1 MGRGG
6 GGGGHSSGGGHSHS
20 RGSHGSSYSHGG
32 GRGSSFGGGGGGSF
46 HSGPSYHGSSYRRPY
61 YRSPGT
67 GGHGPYIYNGG
78 GCGGCLGSIV
88 AVFLIVILFSIFL
101 FFANGGN
108 KDIAAS
114 TIPREPVE
122 SGNAYISDCVI
133 DEIGW
138 IDNETALS
146 KDLKKFYEETG
157 CQPYII
163 LKSYDST
170 FEDLDA
176 CEEWSQ
182 QYYDTHFKENQNVVL
197 YTYFCDRFDEG
208 YGNDTLYL
216 GTQSGLVFD
225 SEAQEIFWDELD
237 YYWDTWDTND
247 NDGMF
252 AKVFTETADRIMTV
266 TTTGA
271 DVAKTALIVVGV
283 TAAGIIV
290 IVLVTKKF
298 KRDKE
303 KAKETIDILNAPL
316 GGSTKADDLADKYTK
331 NGGN

>member
-6 GGGGHSSGGGHSHS
+6 GGGGHSSGGGHSHRGGGHGSSHSHRSS
-20 RGSHGSSYSHGG
+20 RGS
-32 GRGSSFGGGGGGSF
+32 SSFGGGGSF
-46 HSGPSYHGSSYRRPY
+46 HNGPSYHGPSYHRSY
-61 YRSPGT
+61 YRPPRP
-67 GGHGPYIYNGG
+67 GGHGPYVYNGS
-78 GCGGCLGSIV
+78 GCLGSIV
-88 AVFLIVILFSIFL
+88 AIFIIVILLSIFL
-101 FFANGGN
+101 FSVSGGN
-108 KDIAAS
+108 QDIAAS

-122 SGNAYISDCVI
+122 SENAYISDCVI

-146 KDLKKFYEETG
+146 KDLKAFYEKTG

-170 FEDLDA
+170 FKDLDA

-182 QYYDTHFKENQNVVL
+182 QYYDTYFKENQNVAL
-197 YTYFCDRFDEG
+197 YTYFCDQYDEG

-237 YYWDTWDTND
+237 YYWDTWDVND

-252 AKVFTETADRIMTV
+252 AKVFTETADRIMTM

-271 DVAKTALIVVGV
+271 DIARTALIVIGV
-283 TAAGIIV
+283 IAAGIV
-290 IVLVTKKF
+290 AVVLVSKKL

-303 KAKETIDILNAPL
+303 KAQETIDILNAPL
-316 GGSTKADDLADKYTK
+316 GGSIKADDLADKYTDKK
-331 NGGN
+331 NT

>member
-1 MGRGG
+1 MILL
-6 GGGGHSSGGGHSHS
+6 
-20 RGSHGSSYSHGG
+20 
-32 GRGSSFGGGGGGSF
+32 SF
-46 HSGPSYHGSSYRRPY
+46 
-61 YRSPGT
+61 
-67 GGHGPYIYNGG
+67 
-78 GCGGCLGSIV
+78 
-88 AVFLIVILFSIFL
+88 FL
-101 FFANGGN
+101 FFTDNGS

-138 IDNETALS
+138 IDNKTALS
-146 KDLKKFYEETG
+146 KELKKFYEETG

-163 LKSYDST
+163 LKDYDST

-197 YTYFCDRFDEG
+197 YTYFCDRYDEG

-225 SEAQEIFWDELD
+225 SEAQEIFWNELD
-237 YYWDTWDTND
+237 YYWDTWDVND

-252 AKVFTETADRIMTV
+252 AEVFTETADRIMTV

-271 DVAKTALIVVGV
+271 DVAKTALIVMGV
-283 TAAGIIV
+283 IAAGIVI
-290 IVLVTKKF
+290 IVLVSKKL

-303 KAKETIDILNAPL
+303 KAQETIDILNAPL
-316 GGSTKADDLADKYTK
+316 GGSTKADDLTDKYTDKK
-331 NGGN
+331 NT